1 MGGPKGDGAGDDKP
15 KKPKKPKKDRY
26 TDKEKLAEG
35 GADSSQKAASGT
47 SSMTDVTYT
56 IAQLQD
62 PEFWK
67 AKEELKV
74 DRWKYAPDDEFEQ
87 LTVRSAPCPAAIPRR
102 RDRPRRM
109 ASHCIALRC
118 AAES

>member
-1 MGGPKGDGAGDDKP
+1 MRVQKPPPMGGPRGDAAGDDKP

-26 TDKEKLAEG
+26 TDKEKLAAG
-35 GADSSQKAASGT
+35 GADSKQKAASGT

-67 AKEELKV
+67 AKEELKSAKTTMK
-74 DRWKYAPDDEFEQ
+74 DGNPLQ
-87 LTVRSAPCPAAIPRR
+87 LVTIKRRLVRAGGKHGYHA
-102 RDRPRRM
+102 
-109 ASHCIALRC
+109 
-118 AAES
+118 